1 MTEPVTDWIQFWN
14 RLVQQREQARRPE
27 SLPDAKDRWSARAEE
42 YDTVTQRR
50 WAHKDTSREFLVS
63 LLKSLPEPTLL
74 DIGAGGGKW
83 TVPLAPF
90 VRQVTAV
97 EPSPAMRARLQE
109 HLARQGVANATVVP
123 EAWPC
128 ADMPAHDV
136 TLCSHSM
143 YGFADFESFIR
154 GIEAVTR
161 HTCVLLMRAPPLDGI
176 MADAARHIF
185 GHPYDSVNFQIAF
198 NALLQMGLFPN
209 VLMEDPRAWN
219 PWTHDSVADALTEV
233 KRRFRLYDDTTHDA
247 FLTDLLKR
255 RLIRSEGKYIWPCG
269 THSALVYWPVSP
281 QKEKHE

>member
-1 MTEPVTDWIQFWN
+1 MKDPEIDWIQLWN
-14 RLVQQREQARRPE
+14 GLVKQREEARRPE
-27 SLPDAKDRWSARAEE
+27 SVMDAKDRWSVRAGE

-90 VRQVTAV
+90 TRQVTAV
-97 EPSPAMRARLQE
+97 EPSPAMRERLQQ
-109 HLARQGVANATVVP
+109 HLARQSITNVTVVP

-128 ADMPAHDV
+128 ADLPVHDI

-143 YGFADFESFIR
+143 YGFSDFRSFIDSLQA
-154 GIEAVTR
+154 ITK

-185 GHPYDSVNFQIAF
+185 GHPCDSVNFQIAF

-209 VLMEDPRAWN
+209 VLMEDPRTWN
-219 PWTHDSVADALTEV
+219 PWTHDSVADALIEV
-233 KRRFRLYDDTTHDA
+233 KRRLRLYDDTTHDIY
-247 FLTDLLKR
+247 LTNLLNR
-255 RLIRSEGKYIWPCG
+255 RLVRTGDKFVWPCG
-269 THSALVYWPVSP
+269 THSALVYWRVHL
-281 QKEKHE
+281 QKETHE